1 VLDVRKL
8 LLLREVEA
16 RGSIAG
22 AAQALNYTRSA
33 VSQHLSALEAET
45 GVPLLDRT
53 NGKATLTAVGRL
65 LVRHGEDIL
74 SQLETAESELQE
86 FSGRVY
92 GDLRIGMPFHEGPA
106 LLVPVLAGLR
116 REHPNLRVTLHDV
129 RRSQARQAVRLNQL
143 DLAVASRYDQIPE
156 PEVPGLTEEPVA
168 GDRIR
173 VAVPPDHPLAER
185 GAAGTA
191 LPLSGFGRDPWIFDA
206 ETALGRLTVHA
217 CHGAGFAPDAVA
229 ETDDMQAVLGLVS
242 HGWGVALVPDLVPDR
257 PGYPVVRITPEAL
270 TLTRHVTLVAR
281 TGTVACPSIAAVLA
295 AVRRRVND
303 GPAAGAG
310 VGVGT
315 DAGAGAG
322 VGTGAGAGAAVEA
335 GAGRNR
341 TA

>member
-1 VLDVRKL
+1 MLDVRKL

-74 SQLETAESELQE
+74 SQLETAESELLE
-86 FSGRVY
+86 FSGQVY
-92 GDLRIGMPFHEGPA
+92 GDLRVGMPFHEGPA

-116 REHPNLRVTLHDV
+116 RDHPNLRITLHDV
-129 RRSQARQAVRLNQL
+129 RRSEARQAVRLNQL
-143 DLAVASRYDQIPE
+143 DLVVASRYDQIPE
-156 PEVPGLTEEPVA
+156 PDVPGLTEEPVA

-173 VAVPPDHPLAER
+173 LAVPPGHPLAEQG
-185 GAAGTA
+185 GAGKP
-191 LPLSGFGRDPWIFDA
+191 LPLADFARDPWIYD
-206 ETALGRLTVHA
+206 EGSALGRLTLHA

-257 PGYPVVRITPEAL
+257 PGFPVVRVTPAAL

-281 TGTVACPSIAAVLA
+281 TGTIACPSISAVLT
-295 AVRRRVND
+295 AVRSLVNTRPPA
-303 GPAAGAG
+303 PAAP
-310 VGVGT
+310 T
-315 DAGAGAG
+315 PH
-322 VGTGAGAGAAVEA
+322 
-335 GAGRNR
+335 
-341 TA
+341 

>member
-1 VLDVRKL
+1 MLDVRKL

-74 SQLETAESELQE
+74 SQLETAESELLE
-86 FSGRVY
+86 FSGQVY
-92 GDLRIGMPFHEGPA
+92 GDLRIGMPFHEGPP

-116 REHPNLRVTLHDV
+116 REHPNLRITLHDV
-129 RRSQARQAVRLNQL
+129 RRSEARQAVRLNQL
-143 DLAVASRYDQIPE
+143 DLVVASRYDQIPE

-173 VAVPPDHPLAER
+173 LAVPPDHPLAGR
-185 GAAGTA
+185 GAAGEP
-191 LPLSGFGRDPWIFDA
+191 LPLSGFARDPWILDA
-206 ETALGRLTVHA
+206 ASALGRLTEHA

-257 PGYPVVRITPEAL
+257 PGYPVVRIDLAAV
-270 TLTRHVTLVAR
+270 TLTRHVSLVAR
-281 TGTVACPSIAAVLA
+281 TGTVGCPSIAAVLT
-295 AVRRRVND
+295 AVRTRVNPTPSA
-303 GPAAGAG
+303 PAPPE
-310 VGVGT
+310 
-315 DAGAGAG
+315 
-322 VGTGAGAGAAVEA
+322 AAE
-335 GAGRNR
+335 
-341 TA
+341 TADSRP